1 MCVVLKNSWLEVVQY
16 FYKILLVSKI
26 VKLKTQEPSLTGK
39 KQLPIMNAGTEY
51 LADNTAD

>member
-39 KQLPIMNAGTEY
+39 KRLPIMNAGTEY